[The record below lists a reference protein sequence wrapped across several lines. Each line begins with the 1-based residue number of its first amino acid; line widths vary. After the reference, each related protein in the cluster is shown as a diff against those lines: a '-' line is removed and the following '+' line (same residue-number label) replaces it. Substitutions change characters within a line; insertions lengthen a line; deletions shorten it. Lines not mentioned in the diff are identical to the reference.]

1 MPPNRPLAKILSTM
15 KPVIIKLAL
24 SGIWLLTH
32 NLLIAQIPA
41 NIHNYITSR
50 LDSIPEIKAQWNRY
64 NALLEQAR
72 FAGGLPD
79 PSVSSNIF
87 IKPIQTRVGP
97 QQFSVSATQSFPFP
111 GTLKSAREAWTL
123 EAEALKHYISWQK
136 ANIYTRAANTWL
148 EYVYNTEEIRILNE
162 HLELLT
168 TLQRVIKERVAG
180 GSEKAYNYLRIQMQ
194 IEEYQTMLKIAIDR
208 QQALQVAFN
217 KILNLPDTVAVPLS
231 DSLIMPELP
240 DSSSLFDSILT
251 VNPLLISI
259 RTRADANKARQRNA
273 KLSGLP
279 SFKAGLSYF
288 IIGNG
293 GPDAIA
299 PTIGI
304 RLPIYRKKWK
314 SLENRYAL
322 SALADSLSAEEKVN
336 FLTEQFYLR
345 WWSLTSALEK
355 FHLYEELTTLA
366 KHTRQM
372 LLAAYSGDEE
382 DFVEILRIDRDLLN
396 YTLSRQKALTEVYKA
411 LVSLYELTGK

>member
-1 MPPNRPLAKILSTM
+1 
-15 KPVIIKLAL
+15 
-24 SGIWLLTH
+24 
-32 NLLIAQIPA
+32 
-41 NIHNYITSR
+41 
-50 LDSIPEIKAQWNRY
+50 
-64 NALLEQAR
+64 
-72 FAGGLPD
+72 
-79 PSVSSNIF
+79 
-87 IKPIQTRVGP
+87 
-97 QQFSVSATQSFPFP
+97 
-111 GTLKSAREAWTL
+111 
-123 EAEALKHYISWQK
+123 
-136 ANIYTRAANTWL
+136 
-148 EYVYNTEEIRILNE
+148 
-162 HLELLT
+162 
-168 TLQRVIKERVAG
+168 
-180 GSEKAYNYLRIQMQ
+180 
-194 IEEYQTMLKIAIDR
+194 MLKIAIDR